1 MRVAEGNNLTNLVLV
16 AEVCLVPNIMVPKEF
31 RVLDF
36 VKYTRLECLNIH
48 LLSYYNKMTEKI
60 YNDKMLIYFFQNSLT
75 RFALSWFMRLDN
87 TWIKKWKNLIGTF
100 LKQYKFNLKI
110 ALDRTSL
117 MAIEKG
123 NQEFV
128 RAYMQK

>member
-1 MRVAEGNNLTNLVLV
+1 
-16 AEVCLVPNIMVPKEF
+16 MVPKEF

-110 ALDRTSL
+110 ALDRTIL
-117 MAIEKG
+117 MAIEKE